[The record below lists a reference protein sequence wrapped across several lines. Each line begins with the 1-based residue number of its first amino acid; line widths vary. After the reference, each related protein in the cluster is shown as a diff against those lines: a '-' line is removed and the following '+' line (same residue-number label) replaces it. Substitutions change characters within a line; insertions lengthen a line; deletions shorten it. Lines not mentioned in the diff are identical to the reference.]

1 MVNISAKIKKQIE
14 KLAGEYRQGIMTH
27 DEVQDVLM
35 GIELSQGISYEE
47 LYKAFTKGIQINDK
61 KW

>member
-1 MVNISAKIKKQIE
+1 MANISAEIKKQIE
-14 KLAGEYRQGIMTH
+14 KLAGEYKQGRITH

-35 GIELSQGISYEE
+35 GIELSQGIDYEE
-47 LYKAFTKGIQINDK
+47 LYKTFTKRIQINDK

>member
-61 KW
+61 K

>member
-1 MVNISAKIKKQIE
+1 MDINIEKQIT
-14 KLAGEYRQGIMTH
+14 KLAEEYNQGIIKQ

-35 GIELSQGISYEE
+35 GIELSKGIDYEE

-61 KW
+61 K